1 MRIAIAHIGQETCSF
16 TPTRTTIDT
25 FRQYGL
31 YEGAEILTKLA
42 EVGTIGGFLAAVR
55 EEAIDLTP
63 LPLLHAWAG
72 ANGLLTPETL
82 AYLAERLEALL
93 RAALPID
100 GFFFSQH
107 GAAAAENEPDVE
119 GHLLAVARRV
129 LGPDIPI
136 VGPLDHHGNVTQ
148 RMIALQDGLVAHRT
162 QPHLPFETGKLA
174 AHQLFGIV
182 RGAIKPTVAWRKI
195 PMIAHQEQFLT
206 SRGPMKE
213 WFDRARAY
221 EQQPG
226 VVSVSPFPIQPWLDV
241 PEGGWSTVV
250 ITNNDQA
257 LAEQIADEH
266 AQMAWAM
273 RARFWEYESI
283 PVADA
288 VRRALAAP
296 RGLIILSDTG
306 DSVFGGAPGDSTQI
320 LHELLRQG
328 VHAQHDQRALVPI
341 VDAETVAAAV
351 QAGQGNT
358 VTLAAGG
365 KLAPAFHQPAPLT
378 ARVTA
383 IGGGRIA
390 AEVIGL
396 ESFDMGRAVLLEAG
410 GLSLVVS
417 EREGVGGNHPA
428 VYRHFGVE
436 PAQAKLAVLKT
447 ASNFQYY
454 ADMTAEIIRANTPGP
469 TMSQLAEFDWQHLPR
484 PIYPLDRE

>member
-16 TPTRTTIDT
+16 TPTRTTVET

-31 YEGAEILTKLA
+31 YEGDELLRKLA
-42 EVGTIGGFLAAVR
+42 EVGTVGGFLAAAA
-55 EEAIDLTP
+55 EERIDLTP

-72 ANGLLTPETL
+72 ANGLLTTATL
-82 AYLAERLEALL
+82 AYLEERLVTLL
-93 RAALPID
+93 EAALPID

-119 GHLLAVARRV
+119 GYLLAAARRV
-129 LGPDIPI
+129 LGPQIPI

-148 RMIALQDGLVAHRT
+148 RMIDLQDGLVAHRT
-162 QPHLPFETGKLA
+162 QPHLPFDTGKLA
-174 AHQLFGIV
+174 AHQLFAIV
-182 RGAIKPTVAWRKI
+182 RGEIKPTMAWRKI

-206 SRGPMKE
+206 SRGPMKV

-221 EQQPG
+221 EAQPG
-226 VVSVSPFPIQPWLDV
+226 VVAVSPFPIQPWLDV

-250 ITNNDQA
+250 ITNNNQA
-257 LAEQIADEH
+257 LAEQIAEEH
-266 AQMAWAM
+266 AQLAWDL
-273 RARFWEYESI
+273 RERFWEYASI
-283 PVADA
+283 PVDEA

-296 RGLIILSDTG
+296 RGLVILSDTG

-328 VHAQHDQRALVPI
+328 VHQQSAQRVLVPI
-341 VDAETVAAAV
+341 VDAATVATAI
-351 QAGQGNT
+351 QAGQGAT
-358 VTLAAGG
+358 VAVAVGG

-378 ARVTA
+378 ARVAA
-383 IGGGRIA
+383 IGGGRIE

-417 EREGVGGNHPA
+417 EREGSAAIIGG
-428 VYRHFGVE
+428 
-436 PAQAKLAVLKT
+436 L
-447 ASNFQYY
+447 S
-454 ADMTAEIIRANTPGP
+454 
-469 TMSQLAEFDWQHLPR
+469 
-484 PIYPLDRE
+484 PLWD